1 MAAILVGRDD
11 EGKLVID
18 MDVFGNYV
26 KTIANEC
33 IDDNELWFA
42 AYSTVAKL
50 QAVFA
55 ARSAVINDY
64 DEGDKGTNEV

>member
-1 MAAILVGRDD
+1 MAAILVGRDE

-18 MDVFGNYV
+18 MDVFGDYV

-33 IDDNELWFA
+33 MDNNELWFA

-55 ARSAVINDY
+55 ARSAIISANN
-64 DEGDKGTNEV
+64 EGEQGNEV